1 MTEGLVTKLLEL
13 SSFSSH
19 PHSVRMEETELCFPQ
34 LFNTSCW
41 KPKRPLSEA
50 VLIYSLLSFI
60 SLLTASLNLLVII
73 SISHFKQLQTPTNL
87 LLLSLAVSDFF
98 VGISMPFM
106 IILTNGC
113 WFLGDFMCVL
123 YSGLTCLITSTSVGS
138 MVLIS
143 VDRYVAI
150 CDPLHYSTKVTVT
163 RVSVCISLCWSCSF
177 LHNSFIFKDNFKRP
191 GLYNSCYGECVVII
205 NSTVGVVDL
214 FLTFIGPVSV
224 IIVMYMRVFVV
235 AVSQAR
241 AMRSQIK
248 TFQGS
253 VTVCVKSSEL
263 KAAKTLG
270 GVVLAFLICCSPFYI
285 TSLVNF
291 SGSPSLTAI
300 AIESW
305 FFYLNSCL
313 NPMIYAFCYPWFL
326 KSVKLIITFKILK
339 PDSSDISIL

>member
-1 MTEGLVTKLLEL
+1 MRGIERSMG
-13 SSFSSH
+13 
-19 PHSVRMEETELCFPQ
+19 ETELCFPQ

-50 VLIYSLLSFI
+50 VFINSLLSFI

-73 SISHFKQLQTPTNL
+73 SISHFKQLHTPTNL

-98 VGISMPFM
+98 VGLTMTFM

-123 YSGLTCLITSTSVGS
+123 YSGLIYLITSTSVGT

-163 RVSVCISLCWSCSF
+163 RVSVCIVLCWSCSF
-177 LHNSFIFKDNFKRP
+177 LYNSLILKDNFKNP
-191 GLYNSCYGECVVII
+191 GKYNSCYGECVVVVSYI
-205 NSTVGVVDL
+205 VGVVDL
-214 FLTFIGPVSV
+214 FLTFVGPFAV
-224 IIVMYMRVFVV
+224 IIVTYMRVFVV

-253 VTVCVKSSEL
+253 VTVRAKSSEL

-270 GVVLAFLICCSPFYI
+270 VVVLAFLICCSPFYI
-285 TSLVNF
+285 SSLLDQ
-291 SGSPSLTAI
+291 SGSAGFTSIPV
-300 AIESW
+300 ESW

-326 KSVKLIITFKILK
+326 KSAKLIVTCKILN

>member
-1 MTEGLVTKLLEL
+1 IDFTVMG
-13 SSFSSH
+13 
-19 PHSVRMEETELCFPQ
+19 ETELCFPQ

-50 VLIYSLLSFI
+50 VLINSLLSFI

-73 SISHFKQLQTPTNL
+73 SISHFKQLHTPTNL

-98 VGISMPFM
+98 VGLVMTFM

-113 WFLGDFMCVL
+113 WFLGDVMCVL
-123 YSGLTCLITSTSVGS
+123 YSGLTCLITSTSVGTL
-138 MVLIS
+138 VLIS

-150 CDPLHYSTKVTVT
+150 CDPLRYTTKVTVT
-163 RVSVCISLCWSCSF
+163 RVSVCISLCWSFSF
-177 LHNSFIFKDNFKRP
+177 LHNSFILRDNLIQP
-191 GLYNSCYGECVVII
+191 GMYNSCYGECIVII
-205 NSTVGVVDL
+205 NYTVVVVDL

-224 IIVMYMRVFVV
+224 IIVIYMRVFVV

-253 VTVCVKSSEL
+253 VTVRVKNSEL

-270 GVVLAFLICCSPFYI
+270 GVVLAFLISCSPFYI
-285 TSLVNF
+285 SSLVNF
-291 SGSPSLTAI
+291 RSSASLTSF
-300 AIESW
+300 AIETW

-313 NPMIYAFCYPWFL
+313 NPMIYAYCYPWFL
-326 KSVKLIITFKILK
+326 KCIKLIVTCKILK